1 MVETMPQMNEA
12 ETKFFESRGR
22 DLAPALLERA
32 PVADAASGEADAA
45 GERAAAAE
53 TQGEGETRAAG
64 ADKDR
69 REGRFVPLEALQEE
83 RAEKKQLREE
93 LKQFREWQAALA
105 QRLQQLPAY
114 AETATARQAPAP
126 DPKEKPLDYINHVL
140 GQLQTNTV
148 ELQQWRQ
155 QQEAAAQQ
163 RATVQQYADWAAAQ
177 EQEFAKA
184 QPDYRDAYRYAAE
197 VRDKELQALGY
208 SDPTVRANITRMN
221 TAEIVR
227 NALQQGRN
235 PAELVWEYARA
246 RGFRSKGGASAYAEA
261 ATARQAGSPE
271 AKIAAGLQV
280 AGAKLNQGGATGEG
294 EVSAKDLAGI
304 TDPEEFEKAWKKV
317 FGRKR

>member
-1 MVETMPQMNEA
+1 MSAIPQLNEA
-12 ETKFFESRGR
+12 ESKFFESGGR
-22 DLAPALLERA
+22 ELTPSLSEGMPPDAPL
-32 PVADAASGEADAA
+32 VVGAA
-45 GERAAAAE
+45 GEPSVPE
-53 TQGEGETRAAG
+53 MDGEGQTQSSAQKEN
-64 ADKDR
+64 
-69 REGRFVPLEALQEE
+69 REKRVVPLEALQQE

-93 LKQFREWQAALA
+93 LKQFRDWQAALT

-114 AETATARQAPAP
+114 AEAATARQAPAP

-140 GQLQTNTV
+140 GQLQSNTV
-148 ELQQWRQ
+148 ELQAWRQ

-221 TAEIVR
+221 TAEIVS

-246 RGFRSKGGASAYAEA
+246 RGFASKGGKPGA
-261 ATARQAGSPE
+261 E
-271 AKIAAGLQV
+271 AKIAAGMQV
-280 AGAKLNQGGATGEG
+280 AGAKLNQGGAVGEG
-294 EVSAKDLAGI
+294 ELSAKDLAGI

>member
-1 MVETMPQMNEA
+1 LEGAPQTEETARLRPED
-12 ETKFFESRGR
+12 FG
-22 DLAPALLERA
+22 
-32 PVADAASGEADAA
+32 
-45 GERAAAAE
+45 AAAFAQDGQKLDDGV
-53 TQGEGETRAAG
+53 TDVG
-64 ADKDR
+64 ADGGGPAQEKDR

-83 RAEKKQLREE
+83 RAEKKQLRDE

-105 QRLQQLPAY
+105 QRLQQYSGASDFAPAGLRRD
-114 AETATARQAPAP
+114 TPARQDLVP

-140 GQLQTNTV
+140 GQLQSNTV

-208 SDPTVRANITRMN
+208 SDPAVRANITRMN
-221 TAEIVR
+221 TAEIVS

-246 RGFRSKGGASAYAEA
+246 RGFASKGSRPGA
-261 ATARQAGSPE
+261 E
-271 AKIAAGLQV
+271 AKIAAGMQV

-304 TDPEEFEKAWKKV
+304 TDPDEFEKAWKKV